1 MKKLL
6 LASLLSAV
14 SFASSAT
21 IVEVST
27 SQGVIKINLFDQKT
41 PKTVE
46 NFMSYLDDAAYNQT
60 VIHRSVKDF
69 IIQGGGFTYSD
80 DFDRITT
87 KPAVINEPIYSNVKG
102 TIAMAKL
109 GGNPNSATSQWFFN
123 LKDNSA
129 NLDVQ
134 NSGFTVFGQITDD
147 SQATLDKIAALVHCG
162 EIPVVGITTEQCLKS
177 DVTISNAN
185 LVTIQSVLVID
196 DDPNSAQNLT
206 PAKNTLISQVVP
218 PSQKEDSSGSM
229 AWLLGALLLVLPC
242 LKRAK

>member
-1 MKKLL
+1 
-6 LASLLSAV
+6 
-14 SFASSAT
+14 
-21 IVEVST
+21 
-27 SQGVIKINLFDQKT
+27 
-41 PKTVE
+41 
-46 NFMSYLDDAAYNQT
+46 
-60 VIHRSVKDF
+60 
-69 IIQGGGFTYSD
+69 
-80 DFDRITT
+80 
-87 KPAVINEPIYSNVKG
+87 
-102 TIAMAKL
+102 
-109 GGNPNSATSQWFFN
+109 
-123 LKDNSA
+123 
-129 NLDVQ
+129 
-134 NSGFTVFGQITDD
+134 VFGQITDD

-229 AWLLGALLLVLPC
+229 AWLLGALLLVLPR

>member
-1 MKKLL
+1 
-6 LASLLSAV
+6 
-14 SFASSAT
+14 
-21 IVEVST
+21 
-27 SQGVIKINLFDQKT
+27 
-41 PKTVE
+41 
-46 NFMSYLDDAAYNQT
+46 
-60 VIHRSVKDF
+60 
-69 IIQGGGFTYSD
+69 
-80 DFDRITT
+80 
-87 KPAVINEPIYSNVKG
+87 
-102 TIAMAKL
+102 MAKL

-229 AWLLGALLLVLPC
+229 AWLLGALLLVLPR